1 MGDVPDVIAPATTDA
16 CAMNKLTATVLAV
29 AALCAVAL
37 PASAAAKP
45 VKYVGKTTGGHKITF
60 NLVKG
65 GKRIRDLVTAT
76 PTQCLPIQGGGSPQ
90 SGMDLWNPA
99 IEFPV
104 NQANLEWK
112 EENTTSGF
120 YYNPLTKNYKFSTKK
135 VRNGTIKGELR
146 QQFSFLIP
154 KYPIGT
160 FIIYSCLGTTKFTA
174 RPA

>member
-1 MGDVPDVIAPATTDA
+1 
-16 CAMNKLTATVLAV
+16 MNKLTATLLAV
-29 AALCAVAL
+29 ALVCAAAV
-37 PASAAAKP
+37 PASAVAAKGVP
-45 VKYVGKTTGGHKITF
+45 YKGKTTGGHKITF
-60 NLVKG
+60 NLFKG

-99 IEFPV
+99 
-104 NQANLEWK
+104 
-112 EENTTSGF
+112 
-120 YYNPLTKNYKFSTKK
+120 
-135 VRNGTIKGELR
+135 NGTIRGQLR

-174 RPA
+174 KPA

>member
-1 MGDVPDVIAPATTDA
+1 MYLHTQPRMLG
-16 CAMNKLTATVLAV
+16 AMNKLTATLIAV
-29 AALCAVAL
+29 AACAVMAV
-37 PASAAAKP
+37 PATAAAAKP
-45 VKYVGKTTGGHKITF
+45 VRYAGKTTGGHKITF

-76 PTQCLPIQGGGSPQ
+76 PTQCLPIQGGGSPM

-135 VRNGTIKGELR
+135 LRNGTIRGQLR
-146 QQFSFLIP
+146 QQFEFLIP

-174 RPA
+174 KPA

>member
-1 MGDVPDVIAPATTDA
+1 MLVR
-16 CAMNKLTATVLAV
+16 MNKLTTALLCI
-29 AALCAVAL
+29 AALAIAAL

-60 NLVKG
+60 KLVKG

-76 PTQCLPIQGGGSPQ
+76 PTQCLPIQGGGSPM

-99 IEFPV
+99 IEFPL

-112 EENTTSGF
+112 EGNATSGF
-120 YYNPLTKNYKFSTKK
+120 HYNPLTKNYKFSTRKL
-135 VRNGTIKGELR
+135 RNGTIRGQLR

-174 RPA
+174 KPA

>member
-1 MGDVPDVIAPATTDA
+1 
-16 CAMNKLTATVLAV
+16 MNKLTATLLAV
-29 AALCAVAL
+29 AVLCAAAL
-37 PASAAAKP
+37 PATAAAAP

-76 PTQCLPIQGGGSPQ
+76 PTQCLPIQGGGSPS

-104 NQANLEWK
+104 NQANLKWQEMAETGFHYK
-112 EENTTSGF
+112 EV
-120 YYNPLTKNYKFSTKK
+120 TKNYEFSTKK
-135 VRNGTIKGELR
+135 LRSGAIKGKLR
-146 QQFSFLIP
+146 QQFSFLVP

-160 FIIYSCLGTTKFTA
+160 FIIYSCLGTTSFTA
-174 RPA
+174 KPA

>member
-1 MGDVPDVIAPATTDA
+1 
-16 CAMNKLTATVLAV
+16 MNKLTATVLAV
-29 AALCAVAL
+29 ALVCAAAV
-37 PASAAAKP
+37 PASAIAAKGVP
-45 VKYVGKTTGGHKITF
+45 YKGKTTGGHKITF

-104 NQANLEWK
+104 NKANLEWK

-135 VRNGTIKGELR
+135 LRNGTIRGDLR

-160 FIIYSCLGTTKFTA
+160 FSIYSCLGEATFNA
-174 RPA
+174 RPS

>member
-1 MGDVPDVIAPATTDA
+1 
-16 CAMNKLTATVLAV
+16 MNKLTATILAV
-29 AALCAVAL
+29 AACAVVAL
-37 PASAAAKP
+37 PSTAAAAKP
-45 VKYVGKTTGGHKITF
+45 VKYVGKTSGGHKITF

-76 PTQCLPIQGGGSPQ
+76 PTQCLSIQGGGSPM

-112 EENTTSGF
+112 EESAKSGF
-120 YYNPLTKNYKFSTKK
+120 YYNPVTKNYKFSTKK
-135 VRNGTIKGELR
+135 LRNGTIRGKLR

-160 FIIYSCLGTTKFTA
+160 LVIYSCLGTTTFTA
-174 RPA
+174 KPA